1 MRGPGAAKPCSSGK
15 SFYRPAVGTGL
26 IDTNFSL
33 NNGAFDIH
41 THDSGLS
48 GFINTTLGERGW
60 TLPYD
65 RTTLCAA
72 VTCNG
77 DGPSSQFFSAGVST
91 VAPPGHPTWRQLVPT
106 FAFKGTVAPLATWG
120 TLTWNVPNLAL
131 QFVQGAKLDVNSTLN
146 ASGTLLTAANATSG
160 WGGIRVTGAAH
171 TSFDG
176 ITIEKVSAASGAGA
190 ALTYLDSEP
199 DIGDSIIRDAIGSGV
214 DGIYLG
220 GAAQVGTIENVFVQ
234 NVTGDGIGLSGEFD
248 YLRFIGNTVV
258 NNSGHGFSFGY
269 RSGGFLGNN
278 LSAEQRRPRPLRLRR
293 LRLSRRRVQRLER
306 GQPTAQQHHG
316 WGLLPRGRRRPR
328 GHEQPLQEE
337 LPRGERAAR
346 RAVVRHRRATPRKAP
361 TPGRATRGPWPTSS
375 ATGGGGPANPDTTS
389 CAAIPVRREL
399 HRDPL
404 RGPHARHRLAAGS
417 SFAEERLD
425 RLRRRQRR
433 RRGAPHVVLA
443 HHGRGPPRR
452 GGRARTVACA
462 ALLARG
468 GGSVDGGRRAAGAR
482 RVAGGRGGVFGRA
495 LQGAV
500 AVSETAAASSPSTRS
515 GGGEDVSA
523 ERARRAGGGGRRRA
537 RRTGRGRS
545 PCWRRRGPRSGDRA
559 GALAS
564 RNDVLAAE
572 RDPAASLEG
581 HVARF
586 HLLLASAR
594 QRPSGYAEAARRAPG
609 AGAGRAGERGGR
621 VGAARADD
629 RGRD

>member
-1 MRGPGAAKPCSSGK
+1 MSLAAPGAGAQNVQHFYELGVEVNGSAVRLTIYKADTGELLWGPSTISETGGTPDKQFDTNGSGGPGITYLPSGVLVLAFTPVSCDAFSTCTPLTSAITYAWAGNPNPVAPG

-278 LSAEQRRPRPLRLRR
+278 LSQNNGGHGLSVYAASVYLDDVYNGSNGDNRL
-293 LRLSRRRVQRLER
+293 LNNITGGVFSLA
-306 GQPTAQQHHG
+306 G
-316 WGLLPRGRRRPR
+316 
-328 GHEQPLQEE
+328 
-337 LPRGERAAR
+337 
-346 RAVVRHRRATPRKAP
+346 AVVRGGRTAATRGTPSWRTGSPAHSGTTRRATPRKAP

-375 ATGGGGPANPDTTS
+375 ATGGGGPPTPT
-389 CAAIPVRREL
+389 
-399 HRDPL
+399 
-404 RGPHARHRLAAGS
+404 
-417 SFAEERLD
+417 
-425 RLRRRQRR
+425 
-433 RRGAPHVVLA
+433 
-443 HHGRGPPRR
+443 PPRAR
-452 GGRARTVACA
+452 PSRA
-462 ALLARG
+462 
-468 GGSVDGGRRAAGAR
+468 
-482 RVAGGRGGVFGRA
+482 
-495 LQGAV
+495 QGA
-500 AVSETAAASSPSTRS
+500 TPGPSS
-515 GGGEDVSA
+515 
-523 ERARRAGGGGRRRA
+523 
-537 RRTGRGRS
+537 
-545 PCWRRRGPRSGDRA
+545 
-559 GALAS
+559 
-564 RNDVLAAE
+564 
-572 RDPAASLEG
+572 
-581 HVARF
+581 
-586 HLLLASAR
+586 
-594 QRPSGYAEAARRAPG
+594 
-609 AGAGRAGERGGR
+609 
-621 VGAARADD
+621 
-629 RGRD
+629 